1 MPVFLTIED
10 TNAILYVVSCVCDL
24 GPGVHGGPTR
34 HDGTHGRVGPQS
46 EVGLVV
52 AEALPAAA
60 ATQVPSGCH
69 TQGAC
74 LCLCVHCVQQVGPVN
89 ACLAGYPFLFFFFC
103 VRVRQTYLG
112 GRGKQEEGSAP
123 CTLALLAFNNEHE
136 LISKRACVCVC
147 VVGWLVGVG
156 TGRGSPPRLPAAV
169 NTNRLWQKGAY

>member
-1 MPVFLTIED
+1 MQYCM
-10 TNAILYVVSCVCDL
+10 LYRVCDL

-74 LCLCVHCVQQVGPVN
+74 LRLCVHCVQQVGPVN
-89 ACLAGYPFLFFFFC
+89 ACLATPLVILFFSFFLRPC
-103 VRVRQTYLG
+103 KTDVSGWSWKT
-112 GRGKQEEGSAP
+112 GRGKR
-123 CTLALLAFNNEHE
+123 ALH
-136 LISKRACVCVC
+136 
-147 VVGWLVGVG
+147 VGFVGF
-156 TGRGSPPRLPAAV
+156 
-169 NTNRLWQKGAY
+169 